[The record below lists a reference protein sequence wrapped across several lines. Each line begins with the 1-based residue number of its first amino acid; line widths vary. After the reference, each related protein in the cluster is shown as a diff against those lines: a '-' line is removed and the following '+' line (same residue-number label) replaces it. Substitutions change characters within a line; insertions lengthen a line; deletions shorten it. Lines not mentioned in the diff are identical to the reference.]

1 MYLLYLALHQK
12 EKHTFLPT
20 KKYISIQFIYVHI
33 TDQAVSTSCLF
44 FSLFSIVSLFI
55 PPLRASG
62 GAITP
67 FTPLNTP
74 LVGRVVGR
82 GGRAEAW
89 WKGHILKEPASVL
102 AFFRG
107 FKIQPNVLDPDPDV
121 KTGSGFGSGSREI

>member
-82 GGRAEAW
+82 VEAW
-89 WKGHILKEPASVL
+89 WEGHILKEPASVP
-102 AFFRG
+102 AFFSKLS
-107 FKIQPNVLDPDPDV
+107 KIQPNVLDPDP
-121 KTGSGFGSGSREI
+121 GSGC